1 MRSKAALFGVAVG
14 IVGIALLWRSLA
26 AVNPNLQGDLNG
38 DNKVTITDLSILLS
52 NFNKNGSDGDVNGD
66 GKVNITDLSI
76 LLSNW
81 GKTYSGGG
89 TTPPT
94 QPPPPPPVQ
103 MPKPS
108 TPTNIKAYTG
118 GTSIGVRWNQ
128 SFVAGGIKQ
137 YDIYR
142 DAKKI
147 ASVPAAYHYDFP
159 EMYGNGYLDKTVAKG
174 GKYSYQV
181 QAVANNGETSA
192 LSTSVSATQPTST
205 TPTPTITYN
214 LNGATD
220 LEAVVRDKAIPFLK
234 DWYPK
239 IADSLAYPDYT
250 PVNAIK
256 ITFDPAYTGVA
267 YASYTSGDIT
277 VSTTW
282 AKANQNDPQY
292 MGMFLHESTHLI
304 QASKNGPGWFNEG
317 GADFSRDVIL
327 HDRDTFD
334 IYPGRTDI
342 TYTAG
347 YNAAAYF
354 INWIQDA
361 YKKNILRQFNIAGH
375 NNTYADSMFS
385 TATGKT
391 VDQLWAEYLTK
402 FKGPAGKVSGPG
414 DLCSEVSGGTA
425 TNGTKL
431 QLAACSGQAPQ
442 QWQINYRDVTQGKD
456 GGFYLAN
463 SSKFCMDVNNNGT
476 ADGTQ
481 VWLYQ
486 CNGQLAQLWRAAP
499 DGSLVSTSGKC
510 LDTAGS
516 ATAAGT
522 GLVIKA
528 CDGSATQK
536 WTIPN

>member
-1 MRSKAALFGVAVG
+1 MRSRAALFGVAVG

-52 NFNKNGSDGDVNGD
+52 NFGKSGGDGDVNGD

-239 IADSLAYPDYT
+239 ISDSLAYPDYT
-250 PVNAIK
+250 PLTTIK
-256 ITFDPAYTGVA
+256 ITF
-267 YASYTSGDIT
+267 
-277 VSTTW
+277 STEAPLAHTYSDRGEIIVNPTW
-282 AKANQNDPQY
+282 ARDNQNGQDY
-292 MGMFLHESTHLI
+292 MGMFLHEATHI
-304 QASKNGPGWFNEG
+304 VQNYKSDAGWFTEG
-317 GADFSRDVIL
+317 VADISRDIVL
-327 HDRDTFD
+327 HDRETFD
-334 IYPGRTDI
+334 VFPGATGFN
-342 TYTAG
+342 YTRG
-347 YNAAAYF
+347 YNTGAYF

-361 YKKNILRQFNIAGH
+361 YKKDIARQFGIAANKG
-375 NNTYADSMFS
+375 TYNVSMFS

-391 VDQLWAEYLTK
+391 VDQLWTEYLTK
-402 FKGPAGKVSGPG
+402 LKGPTGKVALKGNH
-414 DLCSEVSGGTA
+414 CVTSEGTTPTTA
-425 TNGTKL
+425 TKL
-431 QLAACSGQAPQ
+431 SITDCGSQPQQ

-456 GGFYLAN
+456 GGFYLAISGN
-463 SSKFCMDVNNNGT
+463 LCLNVNNNAT
-476 ADGTQ
+476 ADGTE
-481 VWLYQ
+481 VWLYK
-486 CNGQLAQLWRAAP
+486 CDGAVKQLWRAAP
-499 DGSLVSTSGKC
+499 DDSLIVSNGKC